1 MDWSDRIGRRLKPRD
16 LHILLTVVDAGS
28 MAKAADLLGCSR
40 PVVSRAIADLESV
53 LAVKLLDRT
62 PSGIEPT
69 QYGIALVSRS
79 TAVFDELRQSVKEIE
94 FLADPR
100 AGELRIGVSEVPA
113 GGIVP
118 IAIDR
123 LTLKFPKMTVLTRQG
138 ANDAILG
145 HLRERRS
152 EVIIARP
159 PPNSDDLEISPLL
172 HERLFVVA
180 GRENKLCRVRKL
192 DLSQLL
198 DALWIQSYAEISPGG
213 PTFDVFNARGLPMPR
228 CAVVSDSLNLRF
240 GLLKTGRF
248 ITMIPGS
255 VLHYGPTRA
264 EIKVLPIEPL
274 QWSTPTTIATLKG
287 RTLSPL
293 AKLFIEEIKSLAAPL
308 IKQPSER
315 PTRTRRRR

>member
-16 LHILLTVVDAGS
+16 LHFLLTVVEAGS

-40 PVVSRAIADLESV
+40 PVVSRTIADLEAV
-53 LAVKLLDRT
+53 LSVKLLDRT
-62 PSGIEPT
+62 PNGIEPT
-69 QYGIALVSRS
+69 RYGSALLLRS
-79 TAVFDELRQSVKEIE
+79 AAVFDELRQSVKEIE

-100 AGELRIGVSEVPA
+100 AGELRIGLSEVPA

-152 EVIIARP
+152 EVILVRP
-159 PPNSDDLEISPLL
+159 PSSADDLDIFPLF
-172 HERLFVVA
+172 HERLIVVA
-180 GRENKLCRVRKL
+180 GVGNSLCRARKL

-198 DALWIQSYAEISPGG
+198 DASWIQSYAEISPGG
-213 PTFDVFNARGLPMPR
+213 PTFDAFNAEGLPMPR
-228 CAVVSDSLNLRF
+228 CTVVSDSLNLRF
-240 GLLKTGRF
+240 GLLNTGRF

-255 VLHYGPTRA
+255 VLQYGPIRA
-264 EIKVLPIEPL
+264 EIKILPIKPL
-274 QWSTPTTIATLKG
+274 QWRAPTTIATLKG

-293 AKLFIEEIKSLAAPL
+293 AKLFIEEIKSLTAPL
-308 IKQPSER
+308 RKEPSESS
-315 PTRTRRRR
+315 TRRRRRP